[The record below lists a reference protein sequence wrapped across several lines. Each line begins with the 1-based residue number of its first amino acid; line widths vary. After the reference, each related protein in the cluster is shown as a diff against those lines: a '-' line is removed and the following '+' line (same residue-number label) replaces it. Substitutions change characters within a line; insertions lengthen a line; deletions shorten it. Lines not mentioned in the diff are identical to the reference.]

1 MGNVDGGLEKK
12 NVGIKRGARRW
23 LMASSGTAA
32 SGRTSS
38 IFLLITFSLLI
49 TMQTTKSYAET
60 VAEVQVTSDFV
71 RAKTRP
77 NVGRQLISASR
88 GEKPGCEP
96 TQVHI
101 SLNGPNHMHISWI
114 TKEFGHPN
122 IVEYGTKSG
131 VYDASA
137 SGTSTSYTFVLYK
150 SGEIHDV
157 VIGPLRDNTVYYY
170 RCGGSQTEYTFTT
183 PPPLGPDVPIT
194 FAVTGDLGQTGWTV
208 STLAH
213 IKSSDYDVC
222 LYSGD
227 LSYADYY
234 QPLWDS
240 FGELISPIA
249 SKRPWMVTQG
259 NHEVEMVPFF
269 IESFRA
275 YNARWSM
282 PYKESG
288 STSNLFYSFDVA
300 GCHILMLASYAD
312 YDAESPQY
320 IWLQKDLAKVDRKK
334 TPWLIAVLHAPWYNS
349 NTAHKGDGDEM
360 KAAMETLLYENK
372 VDILFAGHVHAYE
385 RSARVY
391 KGVPNPRGI
400 MHINIGDGG
409 NREGL
414 ASKYNKV
421 QPAWSMFRE
430 ASFGYG
436 RLFIQNATTAKWVW
450 HRNDDDADVVAD
462 EVIIQSLSD
471 PNNPAYA
478 AVQTLVKGPGGNS
491 ER

>member
-1 MGNVDGGLEKK
+1 MGNVDVGGKEED
-12 NVGIKRGARRW
+12 VGIKRGARRW
-23 LMASSGTAA
+23 LVASSGTVV
-32 SGRTSS
+32 SGRTS
-38 IFLLITFSLLI
+38 ITVLLITLTLLV
-49 TMQTTKSYAET
+49 TMQTTQLNAET

-71 RAKTRP
+71 RANTRP
-77 NVGRQLISASR
+77 NVGRQLIQAFTA
-88 GEKPGCEP
+88 EKAGSEP

-114 TKEFGHPN
+114 TKEFGNPSV
-122 IVEYGTKSG
+122 VEYGTKSG
-131 VYDASA
+131 VYEASA
-137 SGTSTSYTFVLYK
+137 SGKSTSYTFILYK

-170 RCGGSQTEYTFTT
+170 RCGGSATEFTFKT
-183 PPPLGPDVPIT
+183 PPPLGSDVPIT

-208 STLAH
+208 STLEH
-213 IKSSDYDVC
+213 LKKEEYDLC

-249 SKRPWMVTQG
+249 RERPWMVTQG
-259 NHEVEMVPFF
+259 NHEIESVPFF

-282 PYKESG
+282 PYRESG
-288 STSNLFYSFDVA
+288 STSNLYYSFDVA
-300 GCHILMLASYAD
+300 SCHILMLASYAD
-312 YDAESPQY
+312 CDAKSPQY
-320 IWLQKDLAKVDRKK
+320 IWLKNDLAKVDRKK

-349 NTAHKGDGDEM
+349 NFAHKGDGDQM
-360 KAAMETLLYENK
+360 KAAMETMLYENK
-372 VDILFAGHVHAYE
+372 VDIIFAGHVHAYE

-391 KGVPNPRGI
+391 KGLPDPRGI

-414 ASKYNKV
+414 ASKYNKP
-421 QPAWSMFRE
+421 QPLWSLFRE

-436 RLFIQNATTAKWVW
+436 RLYIQNATTARWVW

-462 EVIIQSLSD
+462 QVSIRSLSD
-471 PNNPAYA
+471 PNNPAYGTKSVA
-478 AVQTLVKGPGGNS
+478 
-491 ER
+491 